1 MVTNGTFAAT
11 EAGTYTITYTV
22 DEDDTCV
29 TAGTSDTATFTADAN
44 AGDDVTEN
52 ICAADTTVDLNTLL
66 IGADENGVFSLE
78 GNDLTD
84 ANFDISTVGTYE
96 LR

>member
-1 MVTNGTFAAT
+1 MAPLPQLKPALTLSH
-11 EAGTYTITYTV
+11 I
-22 DEDDTCV
+22 
-29 TAGTSDTATFTADAN
+29 ADAN

-66 IGADENGVFSLE
+66 IGADENGVFSFE

-96 LR
+96 FTYTVTNGN